1 MRKMAQQYVENQTQA
16 LQDKIEKLGG
26 AKLALSQR
34 LVIVDLDMLLQQLVI
49 VKDIVG
55 RKLCRHL
62 IVPIAGIYHL
72 T

>member
-34 LVIVDLDMLLQQLVI
+34 LVIVTRQHFIGVT
-49 VKDIVG
+49 V
-55 RKLCRHL
+55 R
-62 IVPIAGIYHL
+62 
-72 T
+72 